1 MREHPDGRSPT
12 WETAQWGENPDG
24 SVGQMGKWAHIEK
37 MKPDEKKVDPVW
49 VTQIGN
55 INPDGKKRTQ
65 MGKMNSNG

>member
-37 MKPDEKKVDPVW
+37 MKPDEKKW
-49 VTQIGN
+49 TQSGS
-55 INPDGKKRTQ
+55 PRSET
-65 MGKMNSNG
+65 